1 MAVDR
6 VTMKK
11 MMKKKNLSKNP
22 LSDSIFF
29 RTMKLR
35 HPIHGAIIA
44 LSLGACSSLYATEQT
59 PTTVPNQAQPASNDP
74 ETLFQQ
80 ARALL
85 RGEGVKKD
93 AAQAFKLMQS
103 AADLG
108 HGDAMG
114 GLGYFYSQG
123 ISVPKEP
130 AKAIEWFRKGAEKG
144 SAKSQYNLGMS
155 LMKAH
160 EENPDEKQAAEAM
173 EWIRKAAEQK
183 LPEANLTYGTYAYL
197 GENNIAQNY
206 ELAAI
211 HFQIAADQGLADA
224 QNHLGAINENGQGM
238 AIDHDQAIAWYR
250 KAALQG
256 HIRAQANLG
265 RTIGTNNADENKQ
278 NEALAWLSIASQQGD
293 VTAEKCLI
301 EIEPTMT
308 PEKRQK
314 IDALAV
320 ELRKQLKPN
329 TPSTGR

>member
-1 MAVDR
+1 
-6 VTMKK
+6 
-11 MMKKKNLSKNP
+11 MMKKKNLSKIP
-22 LSDSIFF
+22 HSDSIFF

-44 LSLGACSSLYATEQT
+44 LSLGACSALCATEQT
-59 PTTVPNQAQPASNDP
+59 TTTAPNQLQPASNDP
-74 ETLFQQ
+74 EAMFQQ

-93 AAQAFKLMQS
+93 AAHAFQLMQT

-108 HGDAMG
+108 HADAMG

-123 ISVPKEP
+123 ISVPKDPE
-130 AKAIEWFRKGAEKG
+130 KALEWFRKGAEKG
-144 SAKSQYNLGMS
+144 SAKSQYNFGTS

-160 EENPDEKQAAEAM
+160 EQQPDEKQAAEAI
-173 EWIRKAAEQK
+173 EWVREAAEQK
-183 LPEANLTYGTYAYL
+183 LPEANLTYGTYAYF
-197 GENNIAQNY
+197 GEHNTAQNY
-206 ELAAI
+206 D
-211 HFQIAADQGLADA
+211 IAASHFKVAADHGLAEA
-224 QNHLGAINENGQGM
+224 QNYLGAMNENGQGM
-238 AIDHDQAIAWYR
+238 AIDIEQAITWYR

-293 VTAEKCLI
+293 VSAEKGLI
-301 EIEPTMT
+301 EIEPVMT

-314 IDALAV
+314 INAMTI
-320 ELRKQLKPN
+320 EIRKQIKPN
-329 TPSTGR
+329 TPSTKR